1 VIYREQSDIVRA
13 LKSGRVIAVHHKPDP
28 MKGGNIYEG
37 TPKMFAGLEVSDGRV
52 KFTIYGE
59 VHDVPLTEIASV
71 GTL

>member
-1 VIYREQSDIVRA
+1 
-13 LKSGRVIAVHHKPDP
+13 
-28 MKGGNIYEG
+28 MGGNIYEG

-71 GTL
+71 STL